1 MNLGNVILAI
11 YGIYRPEDTDILE
24 MSVANDDIP
33 GFIKIFFQTLELNER
48 VRWAF
53 AIEDPIN
60 ENLNI
65 THVDITRA
73 DIKEEDLVAIGTA
86 FKHSA

>member
-1 MNLGNVILAI
+1 MFEDYFLPINLIINCLFIASNFLFNLGNVILAI

-53 AIEDPIN
+53 AI
-60 ENLNI
+60 
-65 THVDITRA
+65 
-73 DIKEEDLVAIGTA
+73 
-86 FKHSA
+86 

>member
-1 MNLGNVILAI
+1 
-11 YGIYRPEDTDILE
+11 

-65 THVDITRA
+65 TDVDITRT
-73 DIKEEDLVAIGTA
+73 DL
-86 FKHSA
+86 K